1 MAGRRL
7 LYLAVLEGCL
17 VFFVAYREWF
27 SWLALVAVLCLPW
40 FSLLLSLPAMLSA
53 KIRLQCPGQL
63 QAGTPVQPALS
74 IQCFLPAPPVRCRLS
89 VRHSITGQRE
99 TYKPGQTVP
108 TDHCGILEIG
118 LKRIWVYDYL
128 GLLRLPRRVKNT
140 HNLAVLPHP
149 VEIPK
154 PPSLERYLAGA
165 WRPKHGGGFAENH
178 DLRLY
183 RPGDDLRQIHWKLAA
198 KTGKLIFREP
208 IEPMRSKVLLTMTLS
223 GDPDTVDTKMGKLLW
238 MSQYLLGNGQ
248 HHEVRCLT
256 GRGTECYTVTDETSL
271 LHGLRSLLGAPNTRN
286 DSLPEA
292 TDAAWQYR
300 IGGGDDE
307 A

>member
-53 KIRLQCPGQL
+53 KICLQSPTQL
-63 QAGTPVQPALS
+63 QAGVPVKPALS
-74 IQCFLPAPPVRCRLS
+74 VRCFLPAPPVRCRLS
-89 VRHSITGQRE
+89 VRHCITGQHDK
-99 TYKPGQTVP
+99 YKPGQSIP
-108 TDHCGILEIG
+108 TDHCGVLEIR
-118 LKRIWVYDYL
+118 LKRLWVYDYL
-128 GLLRLPRRVKNT
+128 GLLRLPRRAKAIHRLT
-140 HNLAVLPHP
+140 ILPHP
-149 VEIPK
+149 IEISK

-208 IEPMRSKVLLTMTLS
+208 IEPMRGKVLLTMTLS
-223 GDPDTVDTKMGKLLW
+223 GDPDTIDKKAGRLLW
-238 MSQYLLGNGQ
+238 MSRYLLENGL
-248 HHEVRCLT
+248 HHEIHCLT
-256 GRGTECYTVTDETSL
+256 GRGTEVCTVSDETSL
-271 LHGLRSLLGAPNTRN
+271 LHGLSSLLGSPKTHE
-286 DSLPEA
+286 DSTPETA
-292 TDAAWQYR
+292 DAAWQYH